1 MILGGKDICPIERK
15 KKKKKKRMKGTRI
28 FIDRVAGLIL

>member
-15 KKKKKKRMKGTRI
+15 KKKKKKRMKGARI